1 MSFYDLIKEYSWEE
15 VKKEIHNKT
24 TSDVESALNNAGCG
38 DMNDFMALLSP
49 AASNYIEEMAQISR
63 KLTLKR
69 FGKIIQLYIPL
80 YLSNECTNG
89 CVYCGFNHQN
99 KISRKTLPEEEIKE
113 ETDKI
118 KKMGFEHILLVT
130 GEHPQKAG
138 FNYLMKAIKNLSH
151 KFSLVSMEVQPLD
164 TEEYK
169 KLETCG
175 LNSVYIYQET
185 YHKKNYP
192 LYHPTGKK
200 SNYKYRI
207 ETPDRIGKAG
217 IHKAGLG
224 VLLGLED
231 WRVDSVFT
239 GLHVRYLQK
248 KYWKTNYSISFPR
261 LRPFE
266 GSYKPNYEISDKEL
280 VQLITAYR
288 IFDENLELALSTRE
302 SAYFRDHVFPLGIT
316 TMSAGSKTEPGG
328 YVKSQKELEQFQVAD
343 ERTPREI
350 RETIQKMNYEAVW
363 KNWDEA
369 FLCKKIKNESPEI

>member
-1 MSFYDLIKEYSWEE
+1 MKFDALLSSYHWQDVYQSILS
-15 VKKEIHNKT
+15 KT
-24 TSDVESALNNAGCG
+24 ASDVEQALNNNAPG
-38 DMNDFMALLSP
+38 MEEFKALLSP
-49 AASNYIEEMAQISR
+49 AAEDYIEEMAQLSH

-69 FGKIIQLYIPL
+69 FGKTIQLYIPL

-89 CVYCGFNHQN
+89 CVYCGFNHRN
-99 KISRKTLPEEEIKE
+99 KINRKTLSEKESKE

-118 KKMGFEHILLVT
+118 KEMGFEHILLVT
-130 GEHPQKAG
+130 GEHPKKAGVEYLQKAIE
-138 FNYLMKAIKNLSH
+138 KLSE

-164 TEEYK
+164 TKEYK
-169 KLETCG
+169 KLEKSG

-185 YHKKNYP
+185 YHEKNYP
-192 LYHPTGKK
+192 RYHPTGKK
-200 SNYKYRI
+200 TNYKYRL
-207 ETPDRIGKAG
+207 ETPDRIGEAE

-231 WRVDSVFT
+231 WRVDSFFT
-239 GLHVRYLQK
+239 GLHVKYLQK

-302 SAYFRDHVFPLGIT
+302 SAHFRDHVLPLGIT
-316 TMSAGSKTEPGG
+316 TMSAGSRTEPGG
-328 YVKSQKELEQFQVAD
+328 YNKPHKELEQFEVGD

-369 FLCKKIKNESPEI
+369 FLCKDS